1 MGLTLAAGHSL
12 QVGSFWS
19 EQAQEEIFGTGDFRA
34 ASVAAPVG
42 NATKVDGGWRIT
54 GAWPYSSGAPYSTHY
69 MGQTLIRSGDGPPR
83 MMLFVAERSEWEML
97 DDWGDLLGLRG
108 SGSHTVK
115 LEDAFVPE
123 QWALPD
129 TQLVEVDVSGGTPG
143 SRLHGNPMYAGR
155 CVSIF
160 QLELTALMIG
170 AARGALDEYEGI
182 VTTRRTQRPPTVIRA
197 EDPDYQRWFGTA
209 IGKLATAD
217 AAMLNAADQWTELAR
232 RNVEEDAGFS
242 REDDLELNFIGREG
256 LRMAWDAMQEH
267 IVRTA
272 GSSALRDGERMQR
285 IYRDMTMGHGHFASI
300 LGDSVARRI
309 GQYRLGVDRRR
320 AEAADPPAPARSKP
334 GKAGAD
340 DAPRAGR
347 GRRPSA
353 SSGQRELVGLPR
365 QRHEVEAEGDG
376 GGAQAD
382 RGVGETRRDGE
393 RRLEVRR
400 DLGTAHAR
408 RSHARLAQEPLREH
422 ARAGPRARAARRCRP
437 GDRAR
442 P

>member
-1 MGLTLAAGHSL
+1 
-12 QVGSFWS
+12 
-19 EQAQEEIFGTGDFRA
+19 
-34 ASVAAPVG
+34 
-42 NATKVDGGWRIT
+42 
-54 GAWPYSSGAPYSTHY
+54 

-123 QWALPD
+123 HWALPD

-242 REDDLELNFIGREG
+242 REDDLKLNFIGREG

-267 IVRTA
+267 IIRTA
-272 GSSALRDGERMQR
+272 GSSSLRDGERMQR

-300 LGDSVARRI
+300 LGDSVARQI
-309 GQYRLGVDRRR
+309 GQHRLGV
-320 AEAADPPAPARSKP
+320 PVN
-334 GKAGAD
+334 G
-340 DAPRAGR
+340 
-347 GRRPSA
+347 
-353 SSGQRELVGLPR
+353 
-365 QRHEVEAEGDG
+365 
-376 GGAQAD
+376 
-382 RGVGETRRDGE
+382 
-393 RRLEVRR
+393 
-400 DLGTAHAR
+400 
-408 RSHARLAQEPLREH
+408 
-422 ARAGPRARAARRCRP
+422 
-437 GDRAR
+437 
-442 P
+442 

>member
-1 MGLTLAAGHSL
+1 MTSVEGQDERVGTQPSPREMLDRAIALRPLLVEQAAETEARRYYSDEIHRAFDDAGFYRSLIPRRYGGLELDVTIWLRLIEEVAHGDIQAAWGLTLAAGHAL

-42 NATKVDGGWRIT
+42 NATKADGGWRIT

-242 REDDLELNFIGREG
+242 REDDLKLNFIGREG

-267 IVRTA
+267 IIRTA

-300 LGDSVARRI
+300 LGDSVARQI
-309 GQYRLGVDRRR
+309 GQHRLGV
-320 AEAADPPAPARSKP
+320 PVK
-334 GKAGAD
+334 G
-340 DAPRAGR
+340 
-347 GRRPSA
+347 
-353 SSGQRELVGLPR
+353 
-365 QRHEVEAEGDG
+365 
-376 GGAQAD
+376 
-382 RGVGETRRDGE
+382 
-393 RRLEVRR
+393 
-400 DLGTAHAR
+400 
-408 RSHARLAQEPLREH
+408 
-422 ARAGPRARAARRCRP
+422 
-437 GDRAR
+437 
-442 P
+442 